1 MAKTYFEYAERE
13 PGSQVDWFK
22 VGKEI
27 TDSLKKVD
35 EDREKRKAAV
45 DEAFRKDINE
55 LANAPQGNSD
65 IVNKWTTDY
74 SAEATDYLL
83 MINRLLKSGGIK
95 PKDYTLI
102 KQNLK
107 DGTGILFNLSKEYQA
122 EYEDKMK
129 RAQPNGGG
137 SAVEAQIMAMVEG
150 FANIKDTKAVI
161 NPLTGAV
168 SVGRTKVGPD
178 GIRVL
183 EEGAD
188 NNMTVNQL
196 RNHIKQKINKYEL
209 VDDLQ
214 GDVKVMGDVVTE
226 MVTKT
231 GSSTETGF
239 ITKITDPT
247 KRKGLSQE
255 GQQAADAYMQIEK
268 DIVNSKLANPYNISS
283 VLYDWARGID
293 PNTNKPYQVVFD
305 KNLAE
310 TSSHYVLYSYKN
322 GVLQPDFE
330 STKNGQIQKTQAED
344 YVTNKLRSM
353 LEQKSEIQPFQQP
366 RKEYAPQ
373 YVVEAGAKA
382 KEDRT
387 AGNMIAKLY
396 SGTPAEQQSAVTY
409 FGGLPNVRSVKRN
422 DDGVTVTFLDGV
434 VKEIPFKNPANNQLM
449 TQDDFVRSASSLL
462 IGKNVDINNV
472 LRGAIGTGS
481 TQFTPGTAGVEA
493 QVNKPSEI
501 FGNFV
506 NTSISTVSQDE
517 ESAVKELAPTLQ
529 KIGFTIRAPYDPTG
543 EYIRIKNKDGVESE
557 KIDLESA
564 DAADQIKA
572 FILSNV
578 PGKDQVEQ
586 AMFISDLIKRGA
598 ISAQQAK
605 PAQQNKSG
613 VGSKY
618 N

>member
-1 MAKTYFEYAERE
+1 MR
-13 PGSQVDWFK
+13 Q
-22 VGKEI
+22 
-27 TDSLKKVD
+27 
-35 EDREKRKAAV
+35 
-45 DEAFRKDINE
+45 
-55 LANAPQGNSD
+55 NS
-65 IVNKWTTDY
+65 V
-74 SAEATDYLL
+74 
-83 MINRLLKSGGIK
+83 
-95 PKDYTLI
+95 
-102 KQNLK
+102 
-107 DGTGILFNLSKEYQA
+107 DGTKNLFNLSKEYQA
-122 EYEDKMK
+122 EYEEKMK
-129 RAQPNGGG
+129 RASEGVS
-137 SAVEAQIMAMVEG
+137 SASETQFMAMVEG
-150 FANIKDTKAVI
+150 FANLANTKPLI
-161 NPLTGAV
+161 NPTTGAI
-168 SVGRTKVGPD
+168 SVGKMVAGPD
-178 GIRVL
+178 GVRKL
-183 EEGAD
+183 AEGAD
-188 NNMTVNQL
+188 NYMTVNQL
-196 RNHIKQKINKYEL
+196 RNRIKEKINKYQLNDSLEAESKL
-209 VDDLQ
+209 L
-214 GDVKVMGDVVTE
+214 GDVVTE

-268 DIVNSKLANPYNISS
+268 QVVASQTSNPFNISS
-283 VLYDWARGID
+283 VLFDWAGGIN
-293 PNTNKPYQVVFD
+293 PKTSQPYQVTLD
-305 KNLAE
+305 KDAAEKDSNLI
-310 TSSHYVLYSYKN
+310 LWGYKN
-322 GVLQPDFE
+322 GVFQPDFE
-330 STKNGQIQKTQAED
+330 STNNGKIQKTQVED
-344 YVTNKLRSM
+344 FVTNKFRSM
-353 LEQKSEIQPFQQP
+353 LEQKTEIEPFQQP

-373 YVVEAGAKA
+373 YVVDAGAKA

-434 VKEIPFKNPANNQLM
+434 VKEVPFRGLTTKDGVTVKGDLM

-462 IGKNVDINNV
+462 LGKNVDINNV

-481 TQFTPGTAGVEA
+481 KQFATGTAGVEA
-493 QVNKPSEI
+493 QINRPSEI

-506 NTSISTVSQDE
+506 NTSISSVSQDE
-517 ESAVKELAPTLQ
+517 ETAVKELAPTLQ
-529 KIGFTIRAPYDPTG
+529 KIGFTVSSPYDPTG
-543 EYIRIKNKDGVESE
+543 EYIRIKNRDGVLSE
-557 KIDLESA
+557 KIDLESD

-586 AMFISDLIKRGA
+586 AMYISDLVKKGA

-605 PAQQNKSG
+605 PVQQNKSG